1 MSNAAAGSHS
11 RIAVDAMGGDYAPER
26 PVEGAVQ
33 AAREFG
39 LPITLVGREDAIRG
53 ALAPHRHD
61 DLDLEIAHAEDII
74 EMDETVVS
82 ALRRKK
88 NSSLRVAAKLVRDGA
103 AGGLVSAGNTG
114 AAMAIAKIIMGTLE
128 GVGRPAL
135 TTTVPNLIG
144 KTVWLDVGANVD
156 VKAEGFREFAIM
168 GRIYARD
175 ILGIDNPRI
184 GLLSIGAEEVKG
196 TDRTRDVFKILKKDV
211 PNFIGNVEG
220 RDLFNGECDVVVCDG
235 FTGNV
240 SLKAL
245 ESIVET
251 LDVFLRQEMKKSIL
265 ASIGFFLSRHA
276 LRNFRKRVDYAE
288 FGGAPLLGLKGCTII
303 CHGGSSSKAI
313 KNAVRG
319 ADEFIRKG
327 VARRIETRLD
337 EFHGNRRSESADSN
351 EPQID
356 SAAGSR
362 T

>member
-1 MSNAAAGSHS
+1 
-11 RIAVDAMGGDYAPER
+11 MGGDHAPER
-26 PVEGAVQ
+26 PVEGAVL
-33 AAREFG
+33 AARELG
-39 LPITLVGREDAIRG
+39 VPVTLVGREDELRPLLAAQPSRG
-53 ALAPHRHD
+53 LDIEVVHAD
-61 DLDLEIAHAEDII
+61 DVI

-82 ALRRKK
+82 ALRRKR

-114 AAMAIAKIIMGTLE
+114 AAMAIAKIIMGTLR

-135 TTTVPNLIG
+135 TTTVPNLRG
-144 KTVWLDVGANVD
+144 KTVWLDVGANVE
-156 VKAEGFREFAIM
+156 VKSEGFREFAIM

-175 ILGIDNPRI
+175 ILGIDSPRI

-251 LDVFLRQEMKKSIL
+251 LDVFLRQEMEKSL
-265 ASIGFFLSRHA
+265 LTRIGLFLSRPA
-276 LRNFRKRVDYAE
+276 LRDFRKRVDYAE
-288 FGGAPLLGLKGCTII
+288 FGGAPLLGLRGCTII

-313 KNAVRG
+313 KNAVRA
-319 ADEFIRKG
+319 ADEFVRKR
-327 VARRIETRLD
+327 VDRRIEQRLN
-337 EFHGNRRSESADSN
+337 EFHGARGKEST
-351 EPQID
+351 EPHVD
-356 SAAGSR
+356 AAGSR